1 MRPRLLSAI
10 GGSRALAEVEI
21 IYDVYYAHVDM
32 PFGAT

>member
-32 PFGAT
+32 PFGTT